1 MPPRKVKIV
10 SMGKEYEPATSTLVV
25 LDDNEDITPPETV
38 ASSVEAVEKPLLDTE
53 EIDQMLK
60 EIQTKQKTQ
69 PEQEECVNCGK
80 TMSKKSLKY
89 SHLKNCKGRA
99 IVIPEPVIPE
109 PVIPEPEPVVVRPKT
124 KRAPAKP
131 KVKPEPTVVEP
142 ITEKAKVVND
152 QLLTQSQ
159 TRQQQRQ
166 TRISLLTSHAF

>member
-1 MPPRKVKIV
+1 
-10 SMGKEYEPATSTLVV
+10 MGKEYEPPTSTLVI

-53 EIDQMLK
+53 EIDQMIK
-60 EIQTKQKTQ
+60 EMQTTQKKQ
-69 PEQEECVNCGK
+69 PEQEECINCGK

-89 SHLKNCKGRA
+89 SHIKNCKGRA
-99 IVIPEPVIPE
+99 IVIPEPVPE

-152 QLLTQSQ
+152 ALLTQSQ

-166 TRISLLTSHAF
+166 VRISLLTSHAF

>member
-10 SMGKEYEPATSTLVV
+10 SMGKEYEPPTSTLVV

-53 EIDQMLK
+53 EIDQMLN
-60 EIQTKQKTQ
+60 EIQKAQKTQ
-69 PEQEECVNCGK
+69 PEQEECINCGK

-89 SHLKNCKGRA
+89 SHIKNCKGRA
-99 IVIPEPVIPE
+99 IVIPEPVVPE
-109 PVIPEPEPVVVRPKT
+109 PVPEPEVVRPKT

-131 KVKPEPTVVEP
+131 KVKPEPVVVEP

-152 QLLTQSQ
+152 ALLTQSQ

-166 TRISLLTSHAF
+166 VRISLLTSQAF

>member
-60 EIQTKQKTQ
+60 DMQTTQKTQ
-69 PEQEECVNCGK
+69 PEQEECINCGK
-80 TMSKKSLKY
+80 TMYKKSMNY
-89 SHLKNCKGRA
+89 SHIKKCKGRA
-99 IVIPEPVIPE
+99 PAIPEPVIPE
-109 PVIPEPEPVVVRPKT
+109 PVVQEPEPVVVRPKT

-131 KVKPEPTVVEP
+131 KAKPESTVVEP

-152 QLLTQSQ
+152 ALLTQSQ

-166 TRISLLTSHAF
+166 VIISLLTSHAF

>member
-10 SMGKEYEPATSTLVV
+10 SMGKEYEPPTSTLVI

-53 EIDQMLK
+53 EIDQMLNEMQK
-60 EIQTKQKTQ
+60 ELKKQ
-69 PEQEECVNCGK
+69 PEQEECINCGK

-89 SHLKNCKGRA
+89 SHIKNCKGRA
-99 IVIPEPVIPE
+99 IVIPEPVPE
-109 PVIPEPEPVVVRPKT
+109 PVITEPEPEVVRPKT

-152 QLLTQSQ
+152 ALLTQSQ

-166 TRISLLTSHAF
+166 VRISLLTSHAF

>member
-10 SMGKEYEPATSTLVV
+10 SMGKEYEPPTSTLVI

-38 ASSVEAVEKPLLDTE
+38 ASSTEAVEKPLLDTE
-53 EIDQMLK
+53 EIDQMLNEMQK
-60 EIQTKQKTQ
+60 EQKKQ
-69 PEQEECVNCGK
+69 PEQEECINCGK

-89 SHLKNCKGRA
+89 SHIKNCKGRA
-99 IVIPEPVIPE
+99 IVIPEPVPE
-109 PVIPEPEPVVVRPKT
+109 PVPEVVRPKT

-131 KVKPEPTVVEP
+131 KAKPESTVVEP

-152 QLLTQSQ
+152 ALLTQSQ

-166 TRISLLTSHAF
+166 VRISLLTSHAF

>member
-10 SMGKEYEPATSTLVV
+10 SMGKEYEPPTSTLVI

-53 EIDQMLK
+53 EIDQMIK
-60 EIQTKQKTQ
+60 EMQTTQKKQ
-69 PEQEECVNCGK
+69 PEQEECINCGK

-89 SHLKNCKGRA
+89 SHIKNCKGRA
-99 IVIPEPVIPE
+99 IVIPEPVPE
-109 PVIPEPEPVVVRPKT
+109 VVRPKT

-152 QLLTQSQ
+152 ALLTQSQ

-166 TRISLLTSHAF
+166 VRISLLTSHAF

>member
-10 SMGKEYEPATSTLVV
+10 SMGKEYEPPTSTLVI

-38 ASSVEAVEKPLLDTE
+38 ASSTEAVEKPLLDTE
-53 EIDQMLK
+53 EIDQMLNEMQK
-60 EIQTKQKTQ
+60 EQKKQ
-69 PEQEECVNCGK
+69 PEQEECINCGK

-89 SHLKNCKGRA
+89 SHIKNCKGRA

-109 PVIPEPEPVVVRPKT
+109 PVVPEPVVVRPKT

-131 KVKPEPTVVEP
+131 KAKPESTVVEP

-152 QLLTQSQ
+152 ALLTQSQ
-159 TRQQQRQ
+159 TRHELRKA
-166 TRISLLTSHAF
+166 RISLLTSQAF